1 MTVRSIR
8 ARLLLYITLVQ
19 ILVTITGAWFVI
31 VHTRRESLAAFDANL
46 AERARSLVPLMEAD
60 ENSGK
65 IIFHSELSALPSG
78 DCYRIA
84 DSDGRR
90 VAEVPGCSLLPTAPV
105 NGRPIANLSMLGVPY
120 RALDLRNLNLPSGEE
135 QESGR
140 PLTINIVYASPMT
153 PVLQHLRRVALFAA
167 LACLAMLIFSLAAC
181 LWAINVGLR
190 PLARL
195 ASEAS
200 KIDVDHWAFDPSPN
214 VTRVR
219 ELMPLT
225 DSLTLLVNRLKLA
238 FERERQL
245 FGDAAHELKTAIAIL
260 KSTLQLSLHLQD
272 STIQYRAGL
281 TRGVEDTER
290 LEALVSKML
299 QLAALE
305 HSSSNGYSLDTSADL
320 SRETEI
326 AVEQLRS
333 MAAAREVTLLLKPH
347 DGLDVAVAAD
357 DLRSLIINIVENA
370 IQHSPKESAVE
381 ITLSA
386 NHTACLAVVRDHG
399 PGISAAALP
408 HIFGRFYRGDSS
420 RARTTG
426 GFGLG
431 LSIAQAIARR
441 AGGDITAATLDEGGS
456 VFTVC
461 LPKACNSFRRA

>member
-31 VHTRRESLAAFDANL
+31 IHTRKESLAAFDANL

-78 DCYRIA
+78 DCYRIT
-84 DSDGRR
+84 DSDGRP
-90 VAEVPGCSLLPTAPV
+90 VAEVPGCSALPTAPV
-105 NGRPIANLSMLGVPY
+105 NGRPIVNLSMSGVPY
-120 RALDLRNLNLPSGEE
+120 RALVSRNLNLPSGEE
-135 QESGR
+135 AESGH
-140 PLTINIVYASPMT
+140 PLTVNIVYASPMT

-167 LACLAMLIFSLAAC
+167 LACLAMLICSLAAC
-181 LWAINVGLR
+181 LWAINFGLR

-200 KIDVDHWAFDPSPN
+200 KIDVDHWAFDPSPS

-225 DSLTLLVNRLKLA
+225 DSITLLVNRLKLA

-272 STIQYRAGL
+272 SAIQYRAGL

-299 QLAALE
+299 QLAAIE
-305 HSSSNGYSLDTSADL
+305 HSSSNGYSPDTSVDL
-320 SRETEI
+320 SKETEI

-333 MAAAREVTLLLKPH
+333 MAAAREVALLMKLH
-347 DGLDVAVAAD
+347 DGLHVAIAPD
-357 DLRSLIINIVENA
+357 DLRSLITNIVENA
-370 IQHSPKESAVE
+370 IQHSPKKSAVE

-386 NHTACLAVVRDHG
+386 NHAACLAVVRDHG

-408 HIFGRFYRGDSS
+408 HIFNRFYRGDSS
-420 RARTTG
+420 RTRATG

-456 VFTVC
+456 VFTIR
-461 LPKACNSFRRA
+461 LPKACNSFRPA